1 MALPSG
7 QDLALLLVVAGVVV
21 SILEALAPGAHF
33 VVLGVALLA
42 AGLVA
47 LAVPPLATPVALAG
61 LVLVMG
67 GAALWAYRNLDLYGG
82 KGSGRTRDSASL
94 AGQTGH
100 VVDRVTQRSG
110 RVRLDDG
117 GFDPFYSARAMDG
130 EIPEGAEVIVL
141 DPGGG
146 SVLTVTEVDDRDDI
160 DRALDRERARS
171 EARSEEA
178 PRNDERAGGPQ
189 ASEASEAAE
198 RESEPDRE

>member
-7 QDLALLLVVAGVVV
+7 QDLALVLVMAGVVI

-47 LAVPPLATPVALAG
+47 LLLPPLATPVALAA
-61 LVLVMG
+61 LVLVTG

-94 AGQTGH
+94 AGQTGR
-100 VVDRVTQRSG
+100 VVERVTPTRG

-117 GFDPFYSARAMDG
+117 GFDPFYSARSMDG

-146 SVLTVTEVDDRDDI
+146 SVLTVTAVDDRDDI
-160 DRALDRERARS
+160 DRALDRERARR
-171 EARSEEA
+171 EARSQEA
-178 PRNDERAGGPQ
+178 PRDDERAGGPR
-189 ASEASEAAE
+189 ASERADAE
-198 RESEPDRE
+198 GESESDRG